1 MHSVSL
7 CGQVRGIL
15 LPDEISGDEL
25 SKDVLGRLKESTT
38 DSMLIVEESRHAF
51 EKYRNS
57 TVCYMHPYA
66 HSLTHMFIHAYGH
79 TQSTHMHI
87 CTQMCT
93 YTSVLEITV
102 SHLSFS
108 DQFPKFAKFPIHFQ
122 WTAV

>member
-66 HSLTHMFIHAYGH
+66 HSLTHVHTCIWPHTEYTHAYMYTDVH
-79 TQSTHMHI
+79 LHI
-87 CTQMCT
+87 SARNNSLP
-93 YTSVLEITV
+93 SVI
-102 SHLSFS
+102 F
-108 DQFPKFAKFPIHFQ
+108 
-122 WTAV
+122 